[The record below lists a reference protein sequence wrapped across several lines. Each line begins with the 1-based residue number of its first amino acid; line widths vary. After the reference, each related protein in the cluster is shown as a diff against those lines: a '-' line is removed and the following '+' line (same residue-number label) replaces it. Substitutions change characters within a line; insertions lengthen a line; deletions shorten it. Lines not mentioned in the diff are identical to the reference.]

1 MAEYNKHLYMVVFPI
16 NALVASQLA
25 PDQFAEHYTIGSS
38 KHFRGKVIFAEID
51 INYRDPYF
59 KIDHYLGL
67 TVPHEDGTPKRTK
80 FVKSYGVIEHIDFKA
95 LKDLYLVLP
104 NGKCLPLKQQP
115 YTAVNEP
122 GLVRVYQGIT
132 PLTAMVASTLDQR
145 SFAKYLAQSE
155 SKGAPSFC
163 FTQYEFNVEEFL
175 KQNANREMMH
185 SPFPDTNP
193 RRLYEYIMELR
204 GHPEKQT
211 KTVSLNS
218 AFGETSFSLIRHGFW
233 FATKGETLFFP
244 MPSQEQ
250 LNNEYYYWWKH
261 VV

>member
-1 MAEYNKHLYMVVFPI
+1 MAEYNKHLYMVLFPI

-25 PDQFAEHYTIGSS
+25 PDQFAEHYTIGSA
-38 KHFRGKVIFAEID
+38 KHFRGKVLFAEVD
-51 INYRDPYF
+51 INFRDPYF

-67 TVPHEDGTPKRTK
+67 TVPHEDGSPKRTK
-80 FVKSYGVIEHIDFKA
+80 FIKSYGVLEHVDFKA

-115 YTAVNEP
+115 YTAINEP

-132 PLTAMVASTLDQR
+132 PLTAMVASTFDQR
-145 SFAKYLAQSE
+145 SFAKYLTQSE
-155 SKGAPSFC
+155 SKGAPSLC
-163 FTQYEFNVEEFL
+163 FTQFEFNVEEFL
-175 KQNANREMMH
+175 KQNTNREMMS

-193 RRLYEYIMELR
+193 LYEYIMELR

-218 AFGETSFSLIRHGFW
+218 AFGETSFSLVRHGFW
-233 FATKGETLFFP
+233 FSTKGDMLFYP
-244 MPSQEQ
+244 MPSLDQ
-250 LNNEYYYWWKH
+250 LSNEYYYWWKH